1 MRYVFG
7 DYTLDAEHYEIHR
20 AGTLVRLEPRVFNL
34 LSYLVQHPGR
44 TVTKAELRE
53 QLWPDQPFMSDDPL
67 ANCVAQ
73 ARKALGDSGRAQ
85 RYIKTMH
92 GRGYCFIAPVEVRQQ
107 TETDVRRP
115 PASYALQPAQ
125 GTASAPGAAEH
136 DLPEVERR
144 QLTVLACRLVGVAER
159 AEPLDPE
166 VLYEVVRDYHAMCAQ
181 VVHRFDGHI
190 AQDQGDKLVVYFG
203 YPRAHEDDARRAVIR
218 RWGWSRA

>member
-7 DYTLDAEHYEIHR
+7 DYTLDAEHYEIHW

-67 ANCVAQ
+67 TNCVAQ
-73 ARKALGDSGRAQ
+73 ARKALGDSGQTQ

-125 GTASAPGAAEH
+125 GTASAPQAAEH

-144 QLTVLACRLVGVAER
+144 
-159 AEPLDPE
+159 P
-166 VLYEVVRDYHAMCAQ
+166 
-181 VVHRFDGHI
+181 
-190 AQDQGDKLVVYFG
+190 
-203 YPRAHEDDARRAVIR
+203 
-218 RWGWSRA
+218 S